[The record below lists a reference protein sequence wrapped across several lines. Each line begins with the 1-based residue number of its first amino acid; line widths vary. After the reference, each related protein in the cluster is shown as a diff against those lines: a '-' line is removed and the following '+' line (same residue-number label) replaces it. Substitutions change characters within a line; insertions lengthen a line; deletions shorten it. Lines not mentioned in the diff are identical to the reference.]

1 MADQTP
7 AQAEAAAVRRRWLT
21 LGEILAVAAVL
32 ISALT
37 LWNSYSERSHAESE
51 RARNAALET
60 VKKRILV
67 LRATPEKNGDR
78 LTIAALGDQ
87 AIEGQTIR
95 FPKALGL
102 DPVESTN
109 PRIEQDWF
117 ADALKKARRA
127 TGADSEARGDER
139 LPIAITTR
147 YFVDGTMTEDTALY
161 DLGYAP
167 DAHFLL
173 GTSIRL
179 RGLSL
184 IAHVP
189 AKAAEARI
197 DAIWKARH
205 PQKAANK

>member
-37 LWNSYSERSHAESE
+37 LWNSYSERSHAETE
-51 RARNAALET
+51 KAREAAHAK
-60 VKKRILV
+60 VKARILV
-67 LRATPEKNGDR
+67 LRATPEKDGDR
-78 LTIAALGDQ
+78 LAIAAFGDQ

-95 FPKALGL
+95 FPSALGL
-102 DPVESTN
+102 DPVETTS
-109 PRIEQDWF
+109 PRIEQSWF
-117 ADALKKARRA
+117 ADGLKKARRA
-127 TGADSEARGDER
+127 AGEDSDGRGDER

-147 YFVDGTMTEDTALY
+147 YFVDGAAAEDTALY
-161 DLGYAP
+161 DIGYAP

-189 AKAAEARI
+189 AKAADARI

-205 PQKAANK
+205 PQKAAAK